1 VEILSRH
8 REEIKLGRRFILIT
22 ILLLLCPTLV
32 IDAKQIKKDCLEF
45 TDTDG
50 NEICTE
56 YYEECHDSKG
66 RFINCDEKD
75 KLKNIFKKVVK
86 KCRSEETGKFIKCP
100 SEVR

>member
-1 VEILSRH
+1 MA
-8 REEIKLGRRFILIT
+8 K
-22 ILLLLCPTLV
+22 ILLILMVMFCLSA
-32 IDAKQIKKDCLEF
+32 DAKQIKKDCLEF
-45 TDTDG
+45 TDTAG

-56 YYEECHDSKG
+56 YYEECRDAKG

-100 SEVR
+100 SEVK